1 MKKVKII
8 SAMIA
13 LTLSAYVCL
22 EWHNQGC
29 GWESLIAAIV
39 FYNATIAALAGVIC
53 KTIKELRQ

>member
-1 MKKVKII
+1 
-8 SAMIA
+8 MIA
-13 LTLSAYVCL
+13 LTLSIYVCL

-39 FYNATIAALAGVIC
+39 FYNATIAVLAGMIC

>member
-1 MKKVKII
+1 MKAIKII
-8 SAMIA
+8 SAIVA
-13 LTLSAYVCL
+13 LTLSTYVCL

-39 FYNATIAALAGVIC
+39 FYNATIAVLAGMIC